1 MSVVRRS
8 LSLLGIAAA
17 VLIFGFVVLLGV
29 GKGGN
34 PSDTGGFPTTTTTT
48 TPRSVP
54 TSTTIVTLK
63 GFGPQG
69 SDKRA
74 VLVFVAVPNVVGM
87 TLAQADPA
95 LSALGLSSEVSTP
108 RTAPGGTSSTGTI
121 LAQAPVAG
129 SQAQQG
135 QVIQLTV
142 SGF

>member
-1 MSVVRRS
+1 MVRRS

-17 VLIFGFVVLLGV
+17 VLILGFVALFGA
-29 GKGGN
+29 GGGGN

-48 TPRSVP
+48 ATRSVP

-63 GFGPQG
+63 GLGPHG
-69 SDKRA
+69 TNKRA

-95 LSALGLSSEVSTP
+95 LSAVGLSSEVSTP
-108 RTAPGGTSSTGTI
+108 TTAPAGTSSTGTI
-121 LAQAPVAG
+121 LAQAPAAG

-142 SGF
+142 SGY